1 MSRAA
6 RLAPLV
12 LGLVALTSS
21 FALPAA
27 AEHRHRV
34 VVLERGDDD
43 ETDREI
49 TTRLRAELGAA
60 GFDVIMLQ
68 AGESDPKHA
77 VEGAGRELH
86 PASVLLVERA
96 SAEDQQAGED
106 KGTELWLADRMLRKT
121 VVLRLKPEAP
131 GRATDANAGRSQQA
145 ARIAVQAVELVKA
158 RLAELSL
165 TREREREREAQLS
178 APAVPA
184 APLLPPEPELRGA
197 RPNLTAAVGMLEG
210 FQEGQQSL
218 TLVLRL
224 GVALPE
230 HWTGDVLSVDVRGSF
245 VGLGR
250 AAKIEHGPGAAK
262 VRHTAVEMDL
272 VMRFLPHRSVQPF
285 VSLGG
290 GMLALDV
297 TGEAPEPYRNDSART
312 LSGLLT
318 ASGGIWL
325 KPTSTVGL
333 ALEGQLVSAW
343 SKTVVRIAGEDAA
356 EVASPLLL
364 LSAGLMAEF

>member
-12 LGLVALTSS
+12 LGLAALTSS

-27 AEHRHRV
+27 AAHRHRV
-34 VVLERGDDD
+34 VVLERGDGD

-49 TTRLRAELGAA
+49 STRLRAELGAA

-68 AGESDPKHA
+68 AVETDPKHA

-96 SAEDQQAGED
+96 PAASEDAAEDN
-106 KGTELWLADRMLRKT
+106 GTELWLADRMLRKT
-121 VVLRLKPEAP
+121 VVLRLKPEAS
-131 GRATDANAGRSQQA
+131 RYATDPAAVRSQRA

-165 TREREREREAQLS
+165 TRERKS
-178 APAVPA
+178 HAPVPVA
-184 APLLPPEPELRGA
+184 SLPPLPPPEPELRGA
-197 RPNLTAAVGMLEG
+197 RPNLTAAVGLLEG

-230 HWTGDVLSVDVRGSF
+230 GWTGDVLSVDVRGSF

-250 AAKIEHGPGAAK
+250 AAKIQHGPGSASL
-262 VRHTAVEMDL
+262 RHTAVELDL
-272 VMRFLPHRSVQPF
+272 VMRFLPQRSVQPF

-297 TGEAPEPYRNDSART
+297 TGEAPAPYRNDSART

-318 ASGGIWL
+318 TSGGIWL

-333 ALEGQLVSAW
+333 ALEAQLVSAW

-356 EVASPLLL
+356 EVAAPLLL

>member
-6 RLAPLV
+6 RLAPLA
-12 LGLVALTSS
+12 LGLAALTSS
-21 FALPAA
+21 FTLPAA

-68 AGESDPKHA
+68 AVETDPKHA

-96 SAEDQQAGED
+96 SAEEEDAGED

-131 GRATDANAGRSQQA
+131 GRATDAGAERSQRA

-165 TREREREREAQLS
+165 TREREREAQPS
-178 APAVPA
+178 APAVPL
-184 APLLPPEPELRGA
+184 APPLPPEPELRGA

-210 FQEGQQSL
+210 FQEGQQSF

-230 HWTGDVLSVDVRGSF
+230 RWTGDVLSMDVRGSF

-272 VMRFLPHRSVQPF
+272 VMRFLPRRSVQPF